1 MRNQLVLFFL
11 VSVAAIAADNPPTPT
26 SSAPAVSE
34 ARTVLVTQ
42 KSTVLIRTSV
52 FASTLIVLPE
62 EEKIATVFEG
72 DKSNWRY
79 DTAKVSTRYLSIK
92 PIAANVK
99 TDLHVVSDH
108 GNSYSFLLQEVSGQA
123 GAAYDSKVFLEAG
136 DRAMKESL
144 LKQPTFVPAEEA
156 DRYKQ
161 QAALAKEELQKGLD
175 QQQQALDR
183 QQARLQTDT
192 EAFRASYPAKLRFPY
207 QWDPKAAQKLGV
219 QQIWT
224 DDKFTYIRATP
235 QETPALYE
243 IKDNKPSLVNYDY
256 RNGLYTVHKLIER
269 GYLAVGKA
277 KMDFWTAPQLKN

>member
-1 MRNQLVLFFL
+1 MRLISVLLF
-11 VSVAAIAADNPPTPT
+11 VASVALTAADIAPTPT

-72 DKSNWRY
+72 DRSNWRY
-79 DTAKVSTRYLSIK
+79 DTAKISTRYLSIK
-92 PIAANVK
+92 PIAPNIK

-108 GNSYSFLLQEVSGQA
+108 GNSYSFLLQEVSSEA
-123 GAAYDSKVFLEAG
+123 GVAYDSKVFLEAG
-136 DRAMKESL
+136 DQAIKDSL
-144 LKQPTFVPAEEA
+144 LKLPVFVPAEEA
-156 DRYKQ
+156 DKYKQ
-161 QAALAKEELQKGLD
+161 QAAQAREELQKGLD

-183 QQARLQTDT
+183 QQSRLQADT
-192 EAFRASYPAKLRFPY
+192 ETFRATYPAKLRFPY
-207 QWDPKAAQKLGV
+207 QWDAKAAQKLGV

-224 DDKFTYIRATP
+224 DDKFTYIRADP

-243 IKDNKPSLVNYDY
+243 IKDNQPSLVNYDY
-256 RNGLYTVHKLIER
+256 RNGLYTVPKLIEH

-277 KMDFWTAPQLKN
+277 KMDFWATSQPTK

>member
-1 MRNQLVLFFL
+1 MRNPSLLSFL
-11 VSVAAIAADNPPTPT
+11 VAAAVTAADNPPAPT
-26 SSAPAVSE
+26 ASAPAVSE

-79 DTAKVSTRYLSIK
+79 DTTKVSTRYLSIK
-92 PIAANVK
+92 PIAPNVK

-108 GNSYSFLLQEVSGQA
+108 GNSYSFLLHEVSGQP
-123 GAAYDSKVFLEAG
+123 GAAYDSKIFLEAG
-136 DRAMKESL
+136 DQAMKESL
-144 LKQPTFVPAEEA
+144 LKLPTFVPAEEA
-156 DRYKQ
+156 DQYKR

-175 QQQQALDR
+175 QQQQAFDR
-183 QQARLQTDT
+183 QQARFQADT
-192 EAFRASYPAKLRFPY
+192 EAFRASYPARLRFPY
-207 QWDPKAAQKLGV
+207 QWDTKTAQKLGI

-224 DDKFTYIRATP
+224 DDKFTYIRANP
-235 QETPALYE
+235 LETPALYE

-256 RNGLYTVHKLIER
+256 RNGLYTIPKLIER

-277 KMDFWTAPQLKN
+277 RMDFWTASQSRN